1 METKEDEKYEKHF
14 YLCNEKGKPIHTS
27 RQNLFAAIREFFLY
41 MSNDDLYQLNEDVNT
56 LLHTREKKEAR
67 AKLEAE
73 KHSWPYPDTKKQK
86 GRYDEK

>member
-27 RQNLFAAIREFFLY
+27 RQNLFTAIREFFLY

-56 LLHTREKKEAR
+56 ILRTREKREN
-67 AKLEAE
+67 
-73 KHSWPYPDTKKQK
+73 
-86 GRYDEK
+86 G